1 MIGNKVAK
9 RITKVLKCSQKNN
22 SETVTTENDKEIPKE
37 KYTPPEERQKIIDD
51 LRLVYNSIITEYQ
64 KIRNLLDHTPNQPSK
79 SSTKNWVEINDDAR
93 GTYNTNNQTK
103 FKTSM
108 LK

>member
-9 RITKVLKCSQKNN
+9 RITKVLKCSQNNN
-22 SETVTTENDKEIPKE
+22 SETVATESDKEVPKE
-37 KYTPPEERQKIIDD
+37 KYTPPEERQKIVDD

-64 KIRNLLDHTPNQPSK
+64 KIRNLLDHTPNQISK
-79 SSTKNWVEINDDAR
+79 SRTKNWVEINNDAR

>member
-37 KYTPPEERQKIIDD
+37 KQKIIDD

-103 FKTSM
+103 FKSSM

>member
-9 RITKVLKCSQKNN
+9 RITKVLKCSQNNN
-22 SETVTTENDKEIPKE
+22 SETVATENDKEVPKE
-37 KYTPPEERQKIIDD
+37 KYTPPEERQKIVDD

-64 KIRNLLDHTPNQPSK
+64 KIRNLLDHTPNQISK
-79 SSTKNWVEINDDAR
+79 SRTKNWVEINNDAR
-93 GTYNTNNQTK
+93 GTFNTNNQTK